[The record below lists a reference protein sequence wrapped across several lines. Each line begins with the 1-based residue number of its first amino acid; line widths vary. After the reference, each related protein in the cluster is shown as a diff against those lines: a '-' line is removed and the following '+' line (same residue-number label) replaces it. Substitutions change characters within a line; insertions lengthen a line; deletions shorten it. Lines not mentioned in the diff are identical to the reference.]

1 MTIEELSARLDQK
14 QIGLEQ
20 RFDRIDER
28 FDVVEQRLNEADK
41 RFDRIDEKL
50 GELTQT
56 VIGLRTD
63 FKSLDQSH
71 QSLVQSFLSFRT
83 EVINRFQM
91 VDMRLDMLTGVTTSL
106 DVRLLPFSKAMLEL
120 GETANRLQ
128 QEQVRISKLV
138 EPAA

>member
-1 MTIEELSARLDQK
+1 MTIEELSARLDLK
-14 QIGLEQ
+14 QIDLEK
-20 RFDRIDER
+20 RFDRIEQR

-50 GELTQT
+50 GELTQ
-56 VIGLRTD
+56 
-63 FKSLDQSH
+63 SH
-71 QSLVQSFLSFRT
+71 QSLVHSFLNFRT
-83 EVINRFQM
+83 EVINRFQRI
-91 VDMRLDMLTGVTTSL
+91 DMRLEMLTGVTTSL
-106 DVRLLPFSKAMLEL
+106 DFRLPPFSKALLEL